1 MWSSMMP
8 SFGGGGNG
16 PGPTDDSNAARALNR
31 RRFETPMPPGGAP
44 GGMLPAAAAAAAPQ
58 SVPAQGMP
66 TPAQGMPQG
75 GPAGMAERASQVMPA
90 ATSMLGRMFNRPA
103 PLPHGAEMS
112 SPNSIWS
119 RLAEQGGAGDGPE
132 PFGRRYAEIIAALL
146 NRGV

>member
-44 GGMLPAAAAAAAPQ
+44 GGMLPAAAAAAPQ